1 MVGRTLYERGE
12 GIERNKIT
20 VQCRNYPFGKQ
31 PIQGTSRD
39 KLQRGSLEG
48 TVYYVIA
55 KPVRSLRKRA
65 QHFEYI

>member
-1 MVGRTLYERGE
+1 MIEEIRYGKRE
-12 GIERNKIT
+12 GIKGDKIT
-20 VQCRNYPFGKQ
+20 VQCRNYHFGKQ

-48 TVYYVIA
+48 PSYCVID

-65 QHFEYI
+65 QHID

>member
-1 MVGRTLYERGE
+1 MGQTLYEKGD
-12 GIERNKIT
+12 GIEGNKIT
-20 VQCRNYPFGKQ
+20 VQCRNYHFAKK

-48 TVYYVIA
+48 TVYCVID

-65 QHFEYI
+65 QHID